1 MKGVLFTETHAY
13 MIDEPVRFVFSIFN
27 FRRLS
32 EMRLLE
38 AF

>member
-1 MKGVLFTETHAY
+1 MKGVLFTEIHAY
-13 MIDEPVRFVFSIFN
+13 TINEPVCFVFSKFN